1 MHGFIPHLNKVQLL
15 GSVYSTIYIKDTLG
29 VVKLKEVMVANSNSG
44 KRDVTDAGN
53 AIIYKQCC
61 NRTGQLIIKDT
72 IFTNNSNLVKGGTKR
87 SNPKTL
93 CFAVGLTIALE
104 CDYVQVEVY
113 NLTMRNNSGEDG
125 GHLSFFFAVIPQVTI
140 KFKEVILN

>member
-1 MHGFIPHLNKVQLL
+1 
-15 GSVYSTIYIKDTLG
+15 
-29 VVKLKEVMVANSNSG
+29 MVANSNSG

-72 IFTNNSNLVKGGTKR
+72 IIFTNNSNLVKGGTKR

-93 CFAVGLTIALE
+93 RFAGGLTIALE

-125 GHLSFFFAVIPQVTI
+125 GHLSFFFFAVIPQVTI
-140 KFKEVILN
+140 NFKEFILN